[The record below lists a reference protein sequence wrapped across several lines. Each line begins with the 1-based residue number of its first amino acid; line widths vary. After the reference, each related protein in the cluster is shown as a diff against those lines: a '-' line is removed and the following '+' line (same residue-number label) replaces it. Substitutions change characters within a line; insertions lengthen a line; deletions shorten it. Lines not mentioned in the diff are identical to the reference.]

1 MQLKSQ
7 HQNCVTIIRYYSL
20 SAGGGGGSGAGV
32 DLGGYEVV
40 GGAETVTPFR
50 PLAGLGGAEAA
61 TPSTSCSNLRP

>member
-1 MQLKSQ
+1 M
-7 HQNCVTIIRYYSL
+7 
-20 SAGGGGGSGAGV
+20 
-32 DLGGYEVV
+32 